1 MSDNNYLI
9 LTPYFPSKNSFMGN
23 YIFDQAKAIQNNS
36 KYNISI
42 IKIVSLFSSETDYN
56 YCGFS
61 VKIFKIIDFP
71 LFIFP
76 GFFNF
81 FNKLR
86 FNFFLKKSEIYK
98 DLKVVHSHVTYPAAY
113 LANSISS
120 FINIKTISHHHGLD
134 VLQLKNGRFS
144 WIRHIN
150 RNYLIKSSI
159 KQLNQISL
167 NVGVSALV
175 LEQLHK
181 FPEYQPK
188 KETVLYNGVDHNLFY
203 PKKNKIKDKFIIGCV
218 GNFWVTKNQ
227 ITLLKAVSIL
237 IKKNKAENILVKFI
251 GEGSELSECKKFCT
265 ENNLDFVDFIDYQKH
280 NLLNEFYNSIDLFI
294 LPSYY
299 EAFGCVFVES
309 AATKTPFIAVKG
321 QGIEEIMNDKAH
333 KHCLVKKESPKEL
346 SDKILFFYKNKS
358 FFYPFKYDLDINNL
372 IRYFI
377 KNNFL
382 DD

>member
-1 MSDNNYLI
+1 
-9 LTPYFPSKNSFMGN
+9 MGN

-42 IKIVSLFSSETDYN
+42 IKLVSLFSSETDYN

-150 RNYLIKSSI
+150 RNY
-159 KQLNQISL
+159 
-167 NVGVSALV
+167 
-175 LEQLHK
+175 
-181 FPEYQPK
+181 
-188 KETVLYNGVDHNLFY
+188 
-203 PKKNKIKDKFIIGCV
+203 
-218 GNFWVTKNQ
+218 
-227 ITLLKAVSIL
+227 
-237 IKKNKAENILVKFI
+237 
-251 GEGSELSECKKFCT
+251 
-265 ENNLDFVDFIDYQKH
+265 
-280 NLLNEFYNSIDLFI
+280 
-294 LPSYY
+294 
-299 EAFGCVFVES
+299 
-309 AATKTPFIAVKG
+309 
-321 QGIEEIMNDKAH
+321 
-333 KHCLVKKESPKEL
+333 
-346 SDKILFFYKNKS
+346 
-358 FFYPFKYDLDINNL
+358 
-372 IRYFI
+372 
-377 KNNFL
+377 
-382 DD
+382 